1 MQKSTRAFYNKNS
14 NNLEMSSDT
23 SNDSHGDSV
32 TVKSAKSMDFDPLGT
47 RSATNSNDGLEN
59 PSLLEKMVD
68 MESDNNNME
77 KSEESA
83 SNGENFIGKVKLIP
97 LNKLMQPAKKQKEAK
112 SMDSVV
118 LSSESSSDEPLSKLQ
133 TKKPGPQKR
142 LSKKHSS
149 RTAHIEIS
157 SDESENS
164 DTDDSMPIASIVKQ
178 PEKPAERKQLPD
190 KIYSAKVKLTKLP
203 TDMNS
208 ILAKYNLVEI
218 RDRTQSV
225 IASTD
230 KNHHDEVHK
239 HNSVFVNCFHFST
252 NKKKRLLLFQA

>member
-1 MQKSTRAFYNKNS
+1 
-14 NNLEMSSDT
+14 MSSDT
-23 SNDSHGDSV
+23 SSNESHSDSV

-59 PSLLEKMVD
+59 PSLLEEMVD

-83 SNGENFIGKVKLIP
+83 SNEGNFIGKVKLIP
-97 LNKLMQPAKKQKEAK
+97 LNDLMQPAKKQKEAK
-112 SMDSVV
+112 LMDSVV

-133 TKKPGPQKR
+133 TEKLGPQKR
-142 LSKKHSS
+142 LTKRRSS
-149 RTAHIEIS
+149 HTAHVEIS

-164 DTDDSMPIASIVKQ
+164 DTDDSMPIAVKQ
-178 PEKPAERKQLPD
+178 PAEKPAETKELPD

-252 NKKKRLLLFQA
+252 NQKKIVIVSSIAALAIALFEYE